1 MAGGL
6 RTPLRDSLSCG
17 DPICQIRALGLN
29 QMHPPFPVVPPLSP
43 SSPSPSCRDR
53 NQPPSTSLGSPPPR
67 SPGGAG
73 LEHRVGGSFRKRC
86 SRRPTRGRAQRGG
99 RQPPWSLSG
108 APPGPGL
115 PPSPL
120 GGSQVAAGS
129 RPGILSSPDRGSEP
143 GPRTGRGTV
152 SLESASGGARRG
164 GVFPHP
170 GQPPPTGRGV
180 TEARGSHGN
189 RATRQPRGK
198 LLWAGRTVGRWAHH
212 SGRRAS
218 GCSARLGEGL
228 GRGPEGGGRCQ
239 GDGPREV
246 KGA

>member
-29 QMHPPFPVVPPLSP
+29 QLHPPFPVVPPLSP

-115 PPSPL
+115 PPSAL

-170 GQPPPTGRGV
+170 GQPPPHRAGRH
-180 TEARGSHGN
+180 RGP
-189 RATRQPRGK
+189 RFPRQPGNAATPREAA
-198 LLWAGRTVGRWAHH
+198 LGRAH
-212 SGRRAS
+212 SGP
-218 GCSARLGEGL
+218 LGSPLRKEGKWVL
-228 GRGPEGGGRCQ
+228 SEAGRGPGEGTRGWG
-239 GDGPREV
+239 
-246 KGA
+246 

>member
-1 MAGGL
+1 M
-6 RTPLRDSLSCG
+6 
-17 DPICQIRALGLN
+17 N
-29 QMHPPFPVVPPLSP
+29 QLHPPFPVVPPLSP

-115 PPSPL
+115 PPSAL

-129 RPGILSSPDRGSEP
+129 RPRILPSPDRGSEP

-170 GQPPPTGRGV
+170 GQPPPPGGASQRPAVPTATEQRGNP
-180 TEARGSHGN
+180 AGSCSGQG
-189 RATRQPRGK
+189 AQ
-198 LLWAGRTVGRWAHH
+198 WAA
-212 SGRRAS
+212 
-218 GCSARLGEGL
+218 GL
-228 GRGPEGGGRCQ
+228 TTPEGGQVGAQRGWARAWG
-239 GDGPREV
+239 GDQRVGVGVREM
-246 KGA
+246 APER